1 MKNLSKKNI
10 ALYTVALFFLGVFIT
25 RYWEDF
31 QNIKIVNPLA
41 ILPVTLFMFL
51 FLIVNGLVN
60 YIILRGYSV
69 PVSLGVSV
77 GLTSANAVGN
87 LILPMRGGTVSNA
100 VFLRKKYNFS
110 YSLFLALLSAIYI
123 IIFWTSSLFGII
135 VMVLQKHM
143 RGQDI
148 PINLFI
154 FFVLVFIFF
163 SVIILFSPEIPLTK
177 YNFINKFIQI
187 LNNWQLINK
196 NREIIASL
204 IFLTILNILITA
216 LFTYFEFILIGEE
229 IAFDKLII
237 YAIFSGFSLL
247 VSITPGNIGIRESFS
262 MYSALVLG
270 ITLPV
275 VLVVS
280 VVDRFFSFIISILA
294 LAITA
299 RFIRIKKSSNQS
311 F

>member
-1 MKNLSKKNI
+1 MKNLNKKTI
-10 ALYTVALFFLGVFIT
+10 TIYTVVLLFLGIFIA

-41 ILPVTLFMFL
+41 MLPIILLMLL

-69 PVSLGVSV
+69 PVSLGISI
-77 GLTSANAVGN
+77 GLASTNTIGN
-87 LILPMRGGTVSNA
+87 LLLPMRGGTVSNA
-100 VFLRKKYNFS
+100 VFLRKKYSFS

-123 IIFWTSSLFGII
+123 VIFWTSSLFGII
-135 VMVLQKHM
+135 VMVLQKNIY
-143 RGQDI
+143 GQDI
-148 PINLFI
+148 PLNLFI
-154 FFVLVFIFF
+154 FFILVFIFF
-163 SVIILFSPEIPLTK
+163 SIIILFSPEIPVTK
-177 YNFINKFIQI
+177 YGFINKFIQV
-187 LNNWQLINK
+187 LNNWRLINK
-196 NREIIASL
+196 NRKIIASL
-204 IFLTILNILITA
+204 ICLTILNILITA

-229 IAFDKLII
+229 VAFDKLII

-270 ITLPV
+270 IALPV
-275 VLVVS
+275 VLIVS
-280 VVDRFFSFIISILA
+280 VVDRFFNFIVSILA

-299 RFIRIKKSSNQS
+299 RFIRIKKSSTQS
-311 F
+311 S